1 VTDTLDTGEGDGQ
14 QDPQGD
20 NPNIRQLREK
30 AKAADEALAALAQA
44 KRENVILRSGIDV
57 DSKLGQM
64 FLKAYD
70 GDLDDIEALKA
81 AAKEIGVPFRG
92 EQPAQEAGT
101 GNGSEDPPEPTGTP
115 ERQALAS
122 EAPADTGESPNPVEI
137 ARERF
142 KASLG
147 EGATEEAAQ
156 ADFINTLARAAIE
169 GDRRVIVE

>member
-1 VTDTLDTGEGDGQ
+1 MTDTLDTGEGDGQ
-14 QDPQGD
+14 QDPQGES
-20 NPNIRQLREK
+20 PNIRQLREK

-44 KRENVILRSGIDV
+44 KRENAILRSGIDV

-70 GDLDDIEALKA
+70 GDLDDIETLKT

-92 EQPAQEAGT
+92 EQAAQQAGE
-101 GNGSEDPPEPTGTP
+101 GEGSEATPDPNGTP

-122 EAPADTGESPNPVEI
+122 EAPPDTGESPHPVEI
-137 ARERF
+137 ARDRF
-142 KASLG
+142 KTALG